1 MSLLL
6 IALPPGP
13 PAGYEF
19 ATSTDGQALAAHGSA
34 APALL
39 PAAGR
44 GVEVVALVPAGQLS
58 WQRVTLPRGVGP
70 GAPRLRS
77 VLDGLLEDQ
86 LLDDAGALHF
96 ALEPGAQGGASAW
109 VAVCDRAWLAAHLNA
124 LEGAGRT
131 VHRIVPELPPQD
143 GPLRLWVTG
152 EPERAQLLMSGAG
165 VPGGAQALPFS
176 PGALALLPESAADAP
191 APQLRAEPAVAA
203 LAEQAFGGTP
213 AIETAAQRILNATRG
228 AGR

>member
-152 EPERAQLLMSGAG
+152 EPERAQLKNIG
-165 VPGGAQALPFS
+165 
-176 PGALALLPESAADAP
+176 
-191 APQLRAEPAVAA
+191 
-203 LAEQAFGGTP
+203 
-213 AIETAAQRILNATRG
+213 N
-228 AGR
+228 

>member
-44 GVEVVALVPAGQLS
+44 GVEVVAMVPAGQLS

-86 LLDDAGALHF
+86 LLDDAGRCT
-96 ALEPGAQGGASAW
+96 SRW
-109 VAVCDRAWLAAHLNA
+109 
-124 LEGAGRT
+124 
-131 VHRIVPELPPQD
+131 
-143 GPLRLWVTG
+143 
-152 EPERAQLLMSGAG
+152 
-165 VPGGAQALPFS
+165 S
-176 PGALALLPESAADAP
+176 PARKAAP
-191 APQLRAEPAVAA
+191 APGSPCA
-203 LAEQAFGGTP
+203 
-213 AIETAAQRILNATRG
+213 TAPGWPRT
-228 AGR
+228 